1 MFFCLSQSQVD
12 IEETADQ
19 GPKYFVLTF
28 VLCGVIAGV
37 VLAVI
42 AVYMVKRHS
51 HFKNKLINLAA
62 ASNDT
67 PAASS
72 DYQVSCCALQV
83 TPSARYRRLT
93 PC

>member
-1 MFFCLSQSQVD
+1 MIHISLQSQVD
-12 IEETADQ
+12 IAETGDQ

-42 AVYMVKRHS
+42 AVYMVRRHS
-51 HFKNKLINLAA
+51 QIKTKLANIAS

-67 PAASS
+67 PAVSS
-72 DYQVSCCALQV
+72 DYQVGL
-83 TPSARYRRLT
+83 YREEF
-93 PC
+93 